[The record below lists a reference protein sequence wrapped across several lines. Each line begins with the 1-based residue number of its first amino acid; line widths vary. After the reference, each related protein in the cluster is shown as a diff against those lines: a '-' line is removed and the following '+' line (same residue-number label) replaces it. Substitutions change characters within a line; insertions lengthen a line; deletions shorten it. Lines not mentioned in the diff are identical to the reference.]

1 MFSKLLSK
9 KGVTYCFRAVTIF
22 GFIHTSSAIVY
33 GFGGEWPTGEKE
45 KEKKID
51 FKSWRVARNQVSGT

>member
-1 MFSKLLSK
+1 MFE
-9 KGVTYCFRAVTIF
+9 
-22 GFIHTSSAIVY
+22 FIHTSSAIVY
-33 GFGGEWPTGEKE
+33 SFGGEWLMGEKE